1 MVSLSLSF
9 KQEVYPSTSPVSG
22 QKNFLSKA
30 LPTNSVT
37 LEIYNIKTLSP
48 KYLDYRCL
56 PLHLAQLK
64 NQEIQIMM
72 QDTVRIA
79 IVPCSVLVD
88 RKWLALSVDT
98 LRCHWTALWKMAQS
112 ISRKKLFQD
121 YHPWKGPSKGSRWTI
136 QKVENI
142 IWA

>member
-30 LPTNSVT
+30 LQPNSVT

-56 PLHLAQLK
+56 PLYLAQLK

-72 QDTVRIA
+72 QYTVRIA
-79 IVPCSVLVD
+79 ILPCSVLVQSK
-88 RKWLALSVDT
+88 RLSLSVDT
-98 LRCHWTALWKMAQS
+98 LRCH
-112 ISRKKLFQD
+112 
-121 YHPWKGPSKGSRWTI
+121 
-136 QKVENI
+136 
-142 IWA
+142 